1 MIIYIHV
8 LRTYG
13 GPETPE
19 IQQTTPAQA
28 RGAARA
34 RHSAITRSLLAIA
47 RSLCDP
53 IHGASSENAQ
63 MPLVCHNSPRSTP
76 GIRADSPRSPAH
88 AFPHPCLGSF
98 QPEFGPRARSRA
110 QWVASAR
117 GAHYMPSYPRHR
129 ASNFRCHTSTNP
141 TRVHGGCDA
150 LPFVSRLSHSNHVRL
165 FPLSQKRQRQVTAC
179 RSLSRR

>member
-1 MIIYIHV
+1 MV
-8 LRTYG
+8 LNRQKFNKRLTRRHG
-13 GPETPE
+13 
-19 IQQTTPAQA
+19 A
-28 RGAARA
+28 RGTARVPLASWAILA
-34 RHSAITRSLLAIA
+34 RFAIPSTEHQRTRKCRSFATTRRAQHQVSAR
-47 RSLCDP
+47 
-53 IHGASSENAQ
+53 
-63 MPLVCHNSPRSTP
+63 
-76 GIRADSPRSPAH
+76 IRPAH
-88 AFPHPCLGSF
+88 PHKPSLHPCLGSF

-150 LPFVSRLSHSNHVRL
+150 LPFVSRLSSSNHVRL
-165 FPLSQKRQRQVTAC
+165 FPLSQKRASKGKRQRQVTAC